1 MKECYNNKTV
11 YKIIISGDGGVG
23 KSTMIH
29 SMLTRDYFP
38 ASGITIGVDISI
50 HREATVALNEID
62 TPYTLSE
69 SEMLSL
75 LLFDLG
81 GQEQFHFIHKAFIIG
96 AKAAVIV
103 YDLTKA
109 ETFGNISRWID
120 LFETEY
126 PSIPIFIVGTKRDLV
141 SDEVVK
147 SFTAQW
153 EEMRKTFG
161 PNINIVDHFTFSSKV
176 HADRDELF
184 TQLWQL
190 AQAWQ
195 KKVYN
200 TPQGAIS
207 SKQ

>member
-1 MKECYNNKTV
+1 MKQCYNNKTV

-75 LLFDLG
+75 LLFDVG

-103 YDLTKA
+103 YDLTNP
-109 ETFGNISRWID
+109 ETFDNIPRWID
-120 LFETEY
+120 LFQAEY
-126 PSIPIFIVGTKRDLV
+126 PSIPLFVVGTKRDLV
-141 SDEVVK
+141 SEKIVE
-147 SFTAQW
+147 SFTIQW
-153 EEMRKTFG
+153 EEMRKSFASTV
-161 PNINIVDHFTFSSKV
+161 NIVDHFTFSSKI
-176 HADRDELF
+176 HADRDEMF
-184 TQLWQL
+184 AQLWNL

-195 KKVYN
+195 KKVYE
-200 TPQGAIS
+200 TQQGKIS